1 MLFRLVVKKNG
12 KRIRVVE
19 VGTPITRV
27 GRAHGNEI
35 RIPSAQVSRKHCQLR
50 MQDGLVMVEDLESVN
65 GTFLNDTLL
74 TGAAVVRPGDHLC
87 VGPVTFVVEYEL
99 TPKALKRL
107 DDMEF
112 EIVEEIVEDEDVL
125 DVVEAEDEV
134 TQEQPKAKPSRRP
147 AKVEEVLA
155 VEEAVEE
162 EYDVEEAVEGK
173 DFPRAGLEELTWT
186 PPKDGDL
193 RDMLSQLDEGQESLK
208 PKKRAGPRKPSDK
221 NGKRRPQPEE

>member
-1 MLFRLVVKKNG
+1 MLFRLVVEKNG

-19 VGTPITRV
+19 VTMPSTRI

-65 GTFLNDTLL
+65 GTFLNDSLL
-74 TGAAVVRPGDHLC
+74 TSVAAVRPGDHLG

-112 EIVEEIVEDEDVL
+112 EIIEEDDVL

-147 AKVEEVLA
+147 AEVMEVLA

-162 EYDVEEAVEGK
+162 GFDVEEVDEGEYA
-173 DFPRAGLEELTWT
+173 PRAGLEMTWT
-186 PPKDGDL
+186 PPEDGDL

-221 NGKRRPQPEE
+221 SGKRRPQPEE